1 MERDESL
8 RPTRLRPHCR
18 PGIQQVSLG
27 NLVHAQNMGSKR
39 LKPEPCSRRRCG
51 PPGVVHRGAPG
62 LRDQPVLLPHLSAR
76 RWTPP
81 PRPPEKCG
89 PRRRTSSSPPSLP
102 RALVVVEINMPQTME
117 EQYGLLQRYEV
128 RVPKEELGTV
138 SDMTYSWKKVNKLA
152 PDVGENLGRLQVG
165 FKKELGSPPQKN
177 GLGAART
184 GRAGGWGA
192 DGGARAGAV
201 AAAAR
206 AHGQGRDLPDP
217 PPPPPGGPP
226 CRGGAP
232 VHFARAPQGRG
243 GEEEGAETA
252 AGGSGWRCALG
263 SLGLSHLASRQW
275 SPSRPDPT
283 RHARPPAAAGR
294 SGRSRRRD
302 PSPRVLRG
310 AAGGREGGRGG

>member
-1 MERDESL
+1 
-8 RPTRLRPHCR
+8 
-18 PGIQQVSLG
+18 
-27 NLVHAQNMGSKR
+27 
-39 LKPEPCSRRRCG
+39 
-51 PPGVVHRGAPG
+51 
-62 LRDQPVLLPHLSAR
+62 
-76 RWTPP
+76 
-81 PRPPEKCG
+81 
-89 PRRRTSSSPPSLP
+89 
-102 RALVVVEINMPQTME
+102 MPQTME

-226 CRGGAP
+226 CRGGGP

-252 AGGSGWRCALG
+252 AGGSGLAMGPGLLWPSLEPLG
-263 SLGLSHLASRQW
+263 SGVLPARI
-275 SPSRPDPT
+275 RATPT
-283 RHARPPAAAGR
+283 RRPLP
-294 SGRSRRRD
+294 
-302 PSPRVLRG
+302 
-310 AAGGREGGRGG
+310 GGRAVPGEGTLRRVGVLQGAGEGVGGG